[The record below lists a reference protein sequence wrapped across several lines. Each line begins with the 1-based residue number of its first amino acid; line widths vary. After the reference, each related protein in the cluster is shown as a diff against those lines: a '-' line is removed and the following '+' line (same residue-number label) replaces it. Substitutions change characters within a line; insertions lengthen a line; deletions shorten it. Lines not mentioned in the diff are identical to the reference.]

1 VLRSTVGAGVVRRST
16 CALAA
21 LVLGGLLLTACGDD
35 QDGTGSQTGDSS
47 STDHNDADVAFASD
61 MIQHH
66 AQALAMVDLTV
77 QRDLDPEVQALAETI
92 RAAQAPEI
100 ETMSDWLTQWG
111 EPIPATVRDHVNAE
125 DEHGGEHEDGMED
138 DTGMDM
144 PGMMSDE
151 EMDQLEGAGDA
162 EFQSLF
168 LEMMI
173 EHHEGAIEMART
185 EQEDG
190 RYPPAVTLAEQI
202 EAAQA
207 AEVETMEALV
217 SQGAPG

>member
-1 VLRSTVGAGVVRRST
+1 MRITRAV
-16 CALAA
+16 AA
-21 LVLGGLLLTACGDD
+21 LILGLSLVLAGCGDD
-35 QDGTGSQTGDSS
+35 EPSTSDGGSSR
-47 STDHNDADVAFASD
+47 TDHNDADVTFASD

-77 QRDLDPEVQALAETI
+77 ERDLDPEVQQLAEQI

-100 ETMSDWLTQWG
+100 ETMTDWLTEWG
-111 EPIPATVRDHVNAE
+111 EPIPATVNDHVNA
-125 DEHGGEHEDGMED
+125 DGDGEHDMEGMDGD

-151 EMDQLEGAGDA
+151 EMADLEAASDA
-162 EFQSLF
+162 EFQAMF

-173 EHHEGAIEMART
+173 EHHEGAIEMAKT

-190 RYPPAVTLAEQI
+190 QYSPAISLAEEI

-207 AEVETMEALV
+207 TEIETM
-217 SQGAPG
+217 QGLLS